1 MSMNQQQLKNIIE
14 ATLLTAGR
22 PLSID
27 QLLTLFTS
35 DEMPSRDEIRKVLT
49 DLDEEYAQRG
59 VELKQVSSG
68 FRIQVR
74 QELATWISR
83 LSEERPLRYSRALL
97 ETLALIVYRQPVTR
111 AEIEDVRGVA
121 VSTSIMKTLIDRN
134 WIRAVGHREVPGKP
148 ALYGTTRQFLDY
160 FNLKSLG
167 EMPPLAEIRSIDD
180 IQRDLNLNLLQQQ
193 DEVAAAREGT
203 EQAHIARVVPDIDDV
218 IGDNEQ
224 GITEIVKEK
233 PDKVMSATTA

>member
-121 VSTSIMKTLIDRN
+121 VSTSIMKTLIDRD
-134 WIRAVGHREVPGKP
+134 WIKIVGHREVPGKP

-193 DEVAAAREGT
+193 DEVAATREGT

>member
-49 DLDEEYAQRG
+49 DLEEDFTQRG

-74 QELATWISR
+74 QDLAPWISR
-83 LSEERPLRYSRALL
+83 LAEERPIRYSRASL
-97 ETLALIVYRQPVTR
+97 ETLALIVYRQPITR

-121 VSTSIMKTLIDRN
+121 VSTSIMKTLLERN
-134 WIRAVGHREVPGKP
+134 WIKVVGHREVPGKP

-160 FNLKSLG
+160 FNLKSLS

-180 IQRDLNLNLLQQQ
+180 IQRDLNLNLIQQE
-193 DEVAAAREGT
+193 DEVAAT
-203 EQAHIARVVPDIDDV
+203 EEDADQVRIAHRVQDLDDV
-218 IGDNEQ
+218 IGDDEQ
-224 GITEIVKEK
+224 GHTDIVKEK
-233 PDKVMSATTA
+233 SDQSISATSA